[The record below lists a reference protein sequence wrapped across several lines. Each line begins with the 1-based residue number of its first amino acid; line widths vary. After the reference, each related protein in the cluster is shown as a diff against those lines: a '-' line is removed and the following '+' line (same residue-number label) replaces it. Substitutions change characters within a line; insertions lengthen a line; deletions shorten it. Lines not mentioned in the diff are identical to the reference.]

1 MTDQDRAHFEALY
14 RQHVR
19 FVLRYALA
27 RVDREQAKDVTA
39 EVFLVAWRRL
49 AEVPSD
55 PAPWLFGVA
64 RKVIATQMRS
74 AARRKALGMR
84 LELVR
89 DRQSR
94 ASDVAEQIAEA
105 DAVRTAFAHLR
116 ENDREVLRLIAW
128 DGLSSD
134 VAAEVLGVSRIAFAV
149 RLHRARRRF
158 AAELTAADLASETVS
173 STPLGVGPK
182 TWPGAPNAIA
192 FVRTKE
198 AR

>member
-1 MTDQDRAHFEALY
+1 M
-14 RQHVR
+14 
-19 FVLRYALA
+19 
-27 RVDREQAKDVTA
+27 
-39 EVFLVAWRRL
+39 
-49 AEVPSD
+49 
-55 PAPWLFGVA
+55 
-64 RKVIATQMRS
+64 
-74 AARRKALGMR
+74 
-84 LELVR
+84 
-89 DRQSR
+89 
-94 ASDVAEQIAEA
+94 
-105 DAVRTAFAHLR
+105 RTAFAHLR